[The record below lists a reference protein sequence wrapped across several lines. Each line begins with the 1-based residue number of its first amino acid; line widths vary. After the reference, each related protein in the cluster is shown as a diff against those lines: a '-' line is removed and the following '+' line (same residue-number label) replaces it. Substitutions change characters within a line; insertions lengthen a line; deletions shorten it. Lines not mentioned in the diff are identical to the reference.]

1 MRSASV
7 KSLYYP
13 LSFLS
18 KKLNKKPLTIRRAKG
33 LGIERHSLPSIYARM
48 PENTKLRMPRFHINF
63 PFFSCSRESA
73 GTIALPSSL
82 SGSFFKLILATNFP
96 ACFLSMRIA
105 KLTTR
110 CSHNVH
116 TVGPIFHSC
125 DRFSILNFF

>member
-7 KSLYYP
+7 KSLYYS
-13 LSFLS
+13 LSLLS
-18 KKLNKKPLTIRRAKG
+18 KKLNKKPLTIRRATG

-48 PENTKLRMPRFHINF
+48 ADNTNLPMPHFHINF
-63 PFFSCSRESA
+63 SFFPCSREPA

-96 ACFLSMRIA
+96 VCFLSMRIA

-110 CSHNVH
+110 CSHKVH

-125 DRFSILNFF
+125 DRFSISNFF